1 MTPAV
6 QVRIEVETSPMT
18 ESTLQNES
26 NSAVSSPAEA
36 GEATAGRHRLAALYD
51 QYRGVFTTPLE
62 VVGFWSA
69 VALPFLYMPLLLTGI
84 SSQAELLTFLGLL
97 VLNLAALLAGHDHR
111 RD

>member
-1 MTPAV
+1 
-6 QVRIEVETSPMT
+6 MT

-26 NSAVSSPAEA
+26 NSAVGSPAET
-36 GEATAGRHRLAALYD
+36 GDATAGRRRLAALYD
-51 QYRGVFTTPLE
+51 QYRDHAFTTPLE
-62 VVGFWSA
+62 VAGFWSA
-69 VALPFLYMPLLLTGI
+69 IALPFLYMPLLLTGI

>member
-1 MTPAV
+1 MP
-6 QVRIEVETSPMT
+6 
-18 ESTLQNES
+18 ESTLQNEN
-26 NSAVSSPAEA
+26 NSAVGSPAEA
-36 GEATAGRHRLAALYD
+36 GEATAGKHRLTALYD
-51 QYRGVFTTPLE
+51 QYRDHAFTTPLE

-69 VALPFLYMPLLLTGI
+69 VALPFLYMPLLLAGI

>member
-1 MTPAV
+1 
-6 QVRIEVETSPMT
+6 MT

-36 GEATAGRHRLAALYD
+36 GEAATGRPRLAALSD
-51 QYRGVFTTPLE
+51 QCRNAFTTPLE